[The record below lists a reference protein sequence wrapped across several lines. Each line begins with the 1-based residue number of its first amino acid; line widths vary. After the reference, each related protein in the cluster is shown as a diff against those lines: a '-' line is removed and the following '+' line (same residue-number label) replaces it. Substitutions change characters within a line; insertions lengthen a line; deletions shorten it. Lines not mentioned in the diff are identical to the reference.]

1 MKKVAIVAQGLGDGG
16 AERVASILANGL
28 SKYYTVLFVAA
39 YSSDKEYVLNDHVQY
54 TYIDV
59 SAKNGI
65 ERLEKRNKRIKKVIK
80 EFGADHLWTL
90 EKNVKAIAF
99 YNRHGF
105 CFTGQRQFE
114 EGTTEYVIELK
125 RETS

>member
-1 MKKVAIVAQGLGDGG
+1 MITLCLDKYENCDIYRGKACKRYNMKKVAIVAQGLGDGG

-65 ERLEKRNKRIKKVIK
+65 ERLEKRNKRIV
-80 EFGADHLWTL
+80 TL
-90 EKNVKAIAF
+90 EMRLSARA
-99 YNRHGF
+99 RGF
-105 CFTGQRQFE
+105 ESHLLRQQS
-114 EGTTEYVIELK
+114 L
-125 RETS
+125 